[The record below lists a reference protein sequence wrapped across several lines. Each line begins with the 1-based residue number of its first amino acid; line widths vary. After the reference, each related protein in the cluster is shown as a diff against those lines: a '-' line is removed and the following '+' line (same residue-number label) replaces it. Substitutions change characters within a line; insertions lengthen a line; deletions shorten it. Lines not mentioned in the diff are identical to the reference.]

1 MSLNDFMHVLFFSP
15 VVVSLSQSMVDF
27 RLEQGSNHKVTDK
40 TDGQM
45 YVHIRVSPERVV
57 DS

>member
-1 MSLNDFMHVLFFSP
+1 MTLCMYIFDIFSL
-15 VVVSLSQSMVDF
+15 VVVRLSQSMVDF

-45 YVHIRVSPERVV
+45 YVHIRVSP
-57 DS
+57 